1 MKIARLSQADS
12 SYIHDKYL
20 NNTMGTNAGLI
31 QAEAAV
37 IQLDE
42 GLSDVHCIRLAL
54 SDYLSQ
60 CLGCWQHV
68 T

>member
-1 MKIARLSQADS
+1 MDAE
-12 SYIHDKYL
+12 
-20 NNTMGTNAGLI
+20 AGLI

-42 GLSDVHCIRLAL
+42 WLSGIHCVGLAL